1 MYRINKEINFII
13 MMIPFLINLNKE
25 KVQNNKKF
33 SLKKKLFV
41 ILMF

>member
-13 MMIPFLINLNKE
+13 MIPFLINLNKE

-33 SLKKKLFV
+33 SLKKRLII